1 MLMHKKK
8 CHLYSVVIN
17 LLVVTALCFS
27 ACSPAHQ
34 YEVDKLNSQSYALH
48 YRNLD
53 STKVL
58 AKRALALSDD
68 YPTGYAEACNNLAFV
83 AIAKMDYKLA
93 KQWLNHVEERSDNQI
108 ELLIADVQN
117 MRLCQREAR
126 NKDFYAYR
134 EKAMRRLR
142 RIGEETDNLPSREYQ
157 RAVYAQSEFAV
168 VASTY
173 FYYVQLEKPMIQALN
188 QIDPD
193 ALEQDTA
200 QYLNYLY
207 NYGSGG
213 AITHGT
219 QHEIL
224 QAEFDMLIRC
234 YMLASGPNPYP
245 YWQANALQ
253 AISEHIQDEDNREFL
268 IRNNLPAFQYL
279 NIEQMPANLLAG
291 NFAQRALNLFSS
303 YGDVYQTAGAHR
315 TLAECYWQIRDYQSS
330 LDCLNHALYDNK
342 AIFQAPDLVASI
354 REQMSLAY
362 SALDDKVKSDYNRN
376 AYLDLQES
384 SRQDRQ
390 LEARAAQLDDTATI
404 LNVMIIAVI
413 ALIVV
418 AVILLYVF
426 DYMKR
431 KKAKEESTDELF
443 KPLHD
448 RMELNAQK
456 HKEFLEKFEEEKE
469 RHMELTMR
477 VTTNK
482 ERNVEQR
489 TKVEFANSNLS
500 YINRMLNEVTRL
512 CKGGETE
519 KVRKER
525 YQYMLELVDVIE
537 GYNSTLTRWIQM
549 KQGMLSLR
557 IESFSLQ
564 QLFDIVEK
572 GKTSFQMKGIRLV
585 VKPTD
590 AVLKADRALTL
601 FMINTIADNARKF
614 TPAGGEVVVEAQ
626 VKAEDKYVEI
636 SITDNG
642 KGMDEEQLA
651 HVFDRAY
658 TGGHG
663 FGLINCK
670 GIIEKYKKTSRMFD
684 KCDISVQS
692 EVDKGSRF
700 AFRLPAGRMLLL
712 SLLIALFSCLPSGS
726 AWAKMQKSP
735 GVHHQHKRTAVK
747 KPLNLQRADQYADS
761 AYFSNVNGHYERT
774 LAFADSAREY
784 LNRHYL
790 SLHPK
795 GTFLMVKFPKS
806 GAIAELQWLRDSLP
820 TDYNV
825 ILDIRNESAVAAL
838 ALHQW
843 DLYASNN
850 KVYTQLF
857 REMSADNTLDDYVRT
872 MEVSK
877 NSKNVAVVLLILLLL
892 QLPLAYYLLYY
903 RHILRYRFAVDK
915 VNTINQILLSSSSDK
930 EKLQRISEIWDEKTS
945 RRANSEQLNEVVVR
959 IEKTLNDGMADVRK
973 DYSRLELLED
983 EIHRTEYEGDK
994 LYVANQVLGNCLS
1007 ALKHETM
1014 YYPSRIRQL
1023 IETNPE
1029 DVESLRELI
1038 EYYKSVYTMLSTQA
1052 MEQAKGMVRL
1062 DYHLLERLFEILIG
1076 NTKKCDIRIGTTAG
1090 NPYADVSVKQY
1101 ESPYDSRQ
1109 INDFFSSTTVD
1120 VNYLV
1125 ARQIAREVGDITN
1138 LRGCGLSSAGCSDG
1152 SAIITVV
1159 LPVAVV
1165 KKIDF
1170 EGLKERWKHKV
1181 EIEITEVQHEK
1192 TQAGI
1197 EKKIKK

>member
-1 MLMHKKK
+1 
-8 CHLYSVVIN
+8 
-17 LLVVTALCFS
+17 
-27 ACSPAHQ
+27 
-34 YEVDKLNSQSYALH
+34 
-48 YRNLD
+48 
-53 STKVL
+53 
-58 AKRALALSDD
+58 
-68 YPTGYAEACNNLAFV
+68 
-83 AIAKMDYKLA
+83 
-93 KQWLNHVEERSDNQI
+93 
-108 ELLIADVQN
+108 
-117 MRLCQREAR
+117 
-126 NKDFYAYR
+126 
-134 EKAMRRLR
+134 
-142 RIGEETDNLPSREYQ
+142 
-157 RAVYAQSEFAV
+157 
-168 VASTY
+168 
-173 FYYVQLEKPMIQALN
+173 
-188 QIDPD
+188 
-193 ALEQDTA
+193 
-200 QYLNYLY
+200 
-207 NYGSGG
+207 
-213 AITHGT
+213 
-219 QHEIL
+219 
-224 QAEFDMLIRC
+224 
-234 YMLASGPNPYP
+234 
-245 YWQANALQ
+245 
-253 AISEHIQDEDNREFL
+253 
-268 IRNNLPAFQYL
+268 
-279 NIEQMPANLLAG
+279 
-291 NFAQRALNLFSS
+291 
-303 YGDVYQTAGAHR
+303 
-315 TLAECYWQIRDYQSS
+315 
-330 LDCLNHALYDNK
+330 
-342 AIFQAPDLVASI
+342 
-354 REQMSLAY
+354 
-362 SALDDKVKSDYNRN
+362 
-376 AYLDLQES
+376 
-384 SRQDRQ
+384 
-390 LEARAAQLDDTATI
+390 
-404 LNVMIIAVI
+404 
-413 ALIVV
+413 
-418 AVILLYVF
+418 
-426 DYMKR
+426 
-431 KKAKEESTDELF
+431 
-443 KPLHD
+443 
-448 RMELNAQK
+448 
-456 HKEFLEKFEEEKE
+456 
-469 RHMELTMR
+469 
-477 VTTNK
+477 
-482 ERNVEQR
+482 
-489 TKVEFANSNLS
+489 
-500 YINRMLNEVTRL
+500 
-512 CKGGETE
+512 
-519 KVRKER
+519 
-525 YQYMLELVDVIE
+525 
-537 GYNSTLTRWIQM
+537 
-549 KQGMLSLR
+549 
-557 IESFSLQ
+557 
-564 QLFDIVEK
+564 
-572 GKTSFQMKGIRLV
+572 MKGIRLV

-642 KGMDEEQLA
+642 RGMDEEQLA

-692 EVDKGSRF
+692 KVGKGSRF

-726 AWAKMQKSP
+726 AWAKMQKSH
-735 GVHHQHKRTAVK
+735 GSHHQHKRTAVQ

-790 SLHPK
+790 SLRPK
-795 GTFLMVKFPKS
+795 GTFLMVKYPKS

-825 ILDIRNESAVAAL
+825 ILDLRNESAVAAL

-857 REMSADNTLDDYVRT
+857 REMSADNTLDEYVRT

-959 IEKTLNDGMADVRK
+959 IEKALNDGIADVRK

-994 LYVANQVLGNCLS
+994 LYVANQVLDNCLS

-1023 IETNPE
+1023 IETNPD

-1062 DYHLLERLFEILIG
+1062 DYHLLELLFEILIA
-1076 NTKKCDIRIGTTAG
+1076 NTKKCDIRIETTDG
-1090 NPYADVSVKQY
+1090 NPYAEVYVKQH
-1101 ESPYDSRQ
+1101 ESAYVSRQ
-1109 INDFFSSTTVD
+1109 ITDFFSSTTVD

-1138 LRGCGLSSAGCSDG
+1138 LRGCGLSSTAGSDG
-1152 SAIITVV
+1152 SAIITAV

-1165 KKIDF
+1165 KRIDF

-1181 EIEITEVQHEK
+1181 ELEITEVQNEK
-1192 TQAGI
+1192 TQAGV
-1197 EKKIKK
+1197 E

>member
-1 MLMHKKK
+1 
-8 CHLYSVVIN
+8 
-17 LLVVTALCFS
+17 
-27 ACSPAHQ
+27 
-34 YEVDKLNSQSYALH
+34 
-48 YRNLD
+48 
-53 STKVL
+53 
-58 AKRALALSDD
+58 
-68 YPTGYAEACNNLAFV
+68 
-83 AIAKMDYKLA
+83 
-93 KQWLNHVEERSDNQI
+93 
-108 ELLIADVQN
+108 
-117 MRLCQREAR
+117 
-126 NKDFYAYR
+126 
-134 EKAMRRLR
+134 
-142 RIGEETDNLPSREYQ
+142 
-157 RAVYAQSEFAV
+157 
-168 VASTY
+168 
-173 FYYVQLEKPMIQALN
+173 
-188 QIDPD
+188 
-193 ALEQDTA
+193 
-200 QYLNYLY
+200 
-207 NYGSGG
+207 
-213 AITHGT
+213 
-219 QHEIL
+219 
-224 QAEFDMLIRC
+224 
-234 YMLASGPNPYP
+234 
-245 YWQANALQ
+245 
-253 AISEHIQDEDNREFL
+253 
-268 IRNNLPAFQYL
+268 
-279 NIEQMPANLLAG
+279 
-291 NFAQRALNLFSS
+291 
-303 YGDVYQTAGAHR
+303 
-315 TLAECYWQIRDYQSS
+315 
-330 LDCLNHALYDNK
+330 
-342 AIFQAPDLVASI
+342 
-354 REQMSLAY
+354 
-362 SALDDKVKSDYNRN
+362 
-376 AYLDLQES
+376 
-384 SRQDRQ
+384 
-390 LEARAAQLDDTATI
+390 
-404 LNVMIIAVI
+404 
-413 ALIVV
+413 
-418 AVILLYVF
+418 
-426 DYMKR
+426 
-431 KKAKEESTDELF
+431 
-443 KPLHD
+443 
-448 RMELNAQK
+448 
-456 HKEFLEKFEEEKE
+456 
-469 RHMELTMR
+469 
-477 VTTNK
+477 
-482 ERNVEQR
+482 
-489 TKVEFANSNLS
+489 
-500 YINRMLNEVTRL
+500 
-512 CKGGETE
+512 
-519 KVRKER
+519 
-525 YQYMLELVDVIE
+525 
-537 GYNSTLTRWIQM
+537 M
-549 KQGMLSLR
+549 KQGMLNLR

-642 KGMDEEQLA
+642 RGMNEEQLA

-692 EVDKGSRF
+692 KVGKGSRF

-726 AWAKMQKSP
+726 AWAKMQKTHGS
-735 GVHHQHKRTAVK
+735 HHQHKRTAVL

-790 SLHPK
+790 SIRPK
-795 GTFLMVKFPKS
+795 GTFLMVKYPKS

-857 REMSADNTLDDYVRT
+857 REMSADNTLDEYVRT

-959 IEKTLNDGMADVRK
+959 IEKALNDGIADVRK

-994 LYVANQVLGNCLS
+994 LYVANQVLDNCLS

-1023 IETNPE
+1023 IETNPD

-1052 MEQAKGMVRL
+1052 MEQAKGMVKL
-1062 DYHLLERLFEILIG
+1062 DYHLLELLFEILIA
-1076 NTKKCDIRIGTTAG
+1076 NTKKCDIRIETTDG
-1090 NPYADVSVKQY
+1090 NPYAEVYVKQH
-1101 ESPYDSRQ
+1101 ESAYVSRQ
-1109 INDFFSSTTVD
+1109 ISDFFSSTTVD

-1138 LRGCGLSSAGCSDG
+1138 LRGCGLSSTAGSDG
-1152 SAIITVV
+1152 SAIITAV

-1165 KKIDF
+1165 KRIDF

-1181 EIEITEVQHEK
+1181 ELEITEVQHEK
-1192 TQAGI
+1192 PHAGV
-1197 EKKIKK
+1197 E

>member
-1 MLMHKKK
+1 MLMHKKS
-8 CHLYSVVIN
+8 CHLYCVVIN
-17 LLVVTALCFS
+17 LLVVTAFVFS

-34 YEVDKLNSQSYALH
+34 YEVDKLNSQSYAFH

-68 YPTGYAEACNNLAFV
+68 YSTGYAEACNNLAFV

-93 KQWLNHVEERSDNQI
+93 KQWLNLVEERSDNQI

-142 RIGEETDNLPSREYQ
+142 RIGEETDNLPPREYQ

-173 FYYVQLEKPMIQALN
+173 FYYVQLEKPMMQALN

-219 QHEIL
+219 QNEIL

-390 LEARAAQLDDTATI
+390 LEARAAQLDDIATI

-413 ALIVV
+413 AMIVI

-431 KKAKEESTDELF
+431 KKAKEESAEELL
-443 KPLHD
+443 KPLHE

-456 HKEFLEKFEEEKE
+456 HKEFLEKLEEETE
-469 RHMELTMR
+469 RRMELTMR
-477 VTTNK
+477 VSANK

-512 CKGGETE
+512 SKGGETE
-519 KVRKER
+519 EVRKQR
-525 YQYMLELVDVIE
+525 YQYILELVDVIE
-537 GYNSTLTRWIQM
+537 DYNSTLTRWIQM
-549 KQGMLSLR
+549 KQGMLNLR

-692 EVDKGSRF
+692 EVGKGSRF
-700 AFRLPAGRMLLL
+700 AFRLPVGRMLLL

-726 AWAKMQKSP
+726 AWAKMQKSH
-735 GVHHQHKRTAVK
+735 GSHHLHMRTAVQ

-790 SLHPK
+790 SLRPK
-795 GTFLMVKFPKS
+795 GTFLMVKYPKS

-857 REMSADNTLDDYVRT
+857 REMSADNTLDEYVRT

-930 EKLQRISEIWDEKTS
+930 EKLQRIGEIWDEKTS

-959 IEKTLNDGMADVRK
+959 IEKALNDGIADVRK

-994 LYVANQVLGNCLS
+994 LYVANQVLDNCLS

-1023 IETNPE
+1023 IETNPD

-1062 DYHLLERLFEILIG
+1062 DYHLLELLFEILIA
-1076 NTKKCDIRIGTTAG
+1076 NTKKCDIRIEITDG
-1090 NPYADVSVKQY
+1090 NPYAEVYVKQH
-1101 ESPYDSRQ
+1101 ESAYVSRQ
-1109 INDFFSSTTVD
+1109 ITDFFSSTTVD

-1138 LRGCGLSSAGCSDG
+1138 LRGCGLSSTAGSDG
-1152 SAIITVV
+1152 SAIITAV

-1165 KKIDF
+1165 KRIDF
-1170 EGLKERWKHKV
+1170 EGLKERCKYKV
-1181 EIEITEVQHEK
+1181 ELEITEVQHEK
-1192 TQAGI
+1192 PQAGV
-1197 EKKIKK
+1197 E

>member
-1 MLMHKKK
+1 
-8 CHLYSVVIN
+8 
-17 LLVVTALCFS
+17 
-27 ACSPAHQ
+27 
-34 YEVDKLNSQSYALH
+34 
-48 YRNLD
+48 
-53 STKVL
+53 
-58 AKRALALSDD
+58 
-68 YPTGYAEACNNLAFV
+68 
-83 AIAKMDYKLA
+83 
-93 KQWLNHVEERSDNQI
+93 
-108 ELLIADVQN
+108 
-117 MRLCQREAR
+117 
-126 NKDFYAYR
+126 
-134 EKAMRRLR
+134 
-142 RIGEETDNLPSREYQ
+142 
-157 RAVYAQSEFAV
+157 
-168 VASTY
+168 
-173 FYYVQLEKPMIQALN
+173 
-188 QIDPD
+188 
-193 ALEQDTA
+193 
-200 QYLNYLY
+200 
-207 NYGSGG
+207 
-213 AITHGT
+213 
-219 QHEIL
+219 
-224 QAEFDMLIRC
+224 
-234 YMLASGPNPYP
+234 
-245 YWQANALQ
+245 
-253 AISEHIQDEDNREFL
+253 
-268 IRNNLPAFQYL
+268 
-279 NIEQMPANLLAG
+279 
-291 NFAQRALNLFSS
+291 
-303 YGDVYQTAGAHR
+303 
-315 TLAECYWQIRDYQSS
+315 
-330 LDCLNHALYDNK
+330 
-342 AIFQAPDLVASI
+342 
-354 REQMSLAY
+354 
-362 SALDDKVKSDYNRN
+362 
-376 AYLDLQES
+376 
-384 SRQDRQ
+384 
-390 LEARAAQLDDTATI
+390 
-404 LNVMIIAVI
+404 
-413 ALIVV
+413 
-418 AVILLYVF
+418 
-426 DYMKR
+426 
-431 KKAKEESTDELF
+431 
-443 KPLHD
+443 
-448 RMELNAQK
+448 
-456 HKEFLEKFEEEKE
+456 
-469 RHMELTMR
+469 
-477 VTTNK
+477 
-482 ERNVEQR
+482 
-489 TKVEFANSNLS
+489 
-500 YINRMLNEVTRL
+500 
-512 CKGGETE
+512 
-519 KVRKER
+519 
-525 YQYMLELVDVIE
+525 
-537 GYNSTLTRWIQM
+537 
-549 KQGMLSLR
+549 
-557 IESFSLQ
+557 
-564 QLFDIVEK
+564 
-572 GKTSFQMKGIRLV
+572 MKGIRLV

-692 EVDKGSRF
+692 EVGKGSRF
-700 AFRLPAGRMLLL
+700 AFRLPVGRMLLL

-726 AWAKMQKSP
+726 AWAKMQKSH
-735 GVHHQHKRTAVK
+735 GSHHLHMRTAVQ
-747 KPLNLQRADQYADS
+747 KPLNLQRAAQYADS

-790 SLHPK
+790 SLRPK
-795 GTFLMVKFPKS
+795 GTFLMVKYPKS

-857 REMSADNTLDDYVRT
+857 REMSADNTLDEYVRT

-877 NSKNVAVVLLILLLL
+877 NSKNVAVVLLVLLLL

-959 IEKTLNDGMADVRK
+959 IEKALNDGIADVRK

-994 LYVANQVLGNCLS
+994 LYVANQVLDNCLS

-1023 IETNPE
+1023 IETNPD

-1062 DYHLLERLFEILIG
+1062 DYHLLELLFEILIA
-1076 NTKKCDIRIGTTAG
+1076 NTKKCDIRIETTDG
-1090 NPYADVSVKQY
+1090 NPYAEVYVKQH
-1101 ESPYDSRQ
+1101 ESAYVSRQ
-1109 INDFFSSTTVD
+1109 ITDFFSSTTVD

-1138 LRGCGLSSAGCSDG
+1138 LRGCGLSSTAGSDG
-1152 SAIITVV
+1152 SAIITAV

-1165 KKIDF
+1165 KRIDF
-1170 EGLKERWKHKV
+1170 EGLKERCKYKV
-1181 EIEITEVQHEK
+1181 ELEITEVQHEK
-1192 TQAGI
+1192 PQAGV
-1197 EKKIKK
+1197 E